1 MPAALGLSSNLLT
14 RNLAGSIEFY
24 RLLTGFDLVRSEP
37 WYALLAPHAESDA
50 QLGLI
55 DWVSEFVPKAARG
68 EAQGSYIEIVVPD
81 VEAALAAV
89 GDFEVEI
96 IEKPLE
102 HYRGIRAVLRDLD
115 GHVITIV
122 TPEARFAL
130 PPEQGVG

>member
-1 MPAALGLSSNLLT
+1 MSAALGLSSNLLT

-24 RLLTGFDLVRSEP
+24 RLLTGFDLVRSEA
-37 WYALLAPHAESDA
+37 WYALLAPNPESDA

-68 EAQGSYIEIVVPD
+68 EAHGSYIEIVVPD

-89 GDFEVEI
+89 NGFDIEV
-96 IEKPLE
+96 IEEPLE
-102 HYRGIRAVLRDLD
+102 HYRGSRAVLRDLD

-130 PPEQGVG
+130 PPEHRVG